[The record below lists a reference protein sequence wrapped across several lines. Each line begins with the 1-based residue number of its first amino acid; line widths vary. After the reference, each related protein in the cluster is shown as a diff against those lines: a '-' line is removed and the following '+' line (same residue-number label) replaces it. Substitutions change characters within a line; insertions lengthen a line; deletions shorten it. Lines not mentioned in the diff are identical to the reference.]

1 MNRTHFFL
9 FLFFVSIF
17 SPLGGFGQD
26 VRFHDLSLADG
37 LSQATI
43 TTFGQD
49 QDGFMW
55 IGTRDGLNRYDGFN
69 FKVLKHSVSD
79 STTLSSN
86 QVTTFMQSADKS
98 IWIGTDFGL
107 NKMNPETLESIS
119 YYRLFEDSTSLSS
132 NKISSI
138 AQDHEGTIWVGT
150 DNGLNRMLD
159 EKGTFHHYSITR
171 DDESSLS
178 SNVINDIYVDR
189 EGQVWIATD
198 GGLNRYDPNTDSFQ
212 RFRIGF
218 DIMYD
223 LKSKK
228 VSTLEAGGGDT
239 LWVGTQSGLCFLNT
253 QLESYFQLG
262 RASIDDPTIQQRSIH
277 DLCYD
282 SNGDLWIGTSIG
294 LYRVDGSTLED
305 LIIYRTSANDFYT
318 LPNDYILNIF
328 EDKSGLMWI
337 GTQSAGISTLNE
349 ELPKFTTVNYV
360 NKAGFQP
367 GKNQIFDMCELD
379 KNHLF
384 IATGMGLAVFDLSS
398 RTTEFLTENPD
409 FTLGRIKTPV
419 RSINMMGDSLFLI
432 ATDGSGL
439 ITYNWKTRAV
449 EHFDVESEIALP
461 TNRINQVIPDNKGN
475 LWLATS
481 GHGVL
486 KINIDTKELTNF
498 GFDISTPNSLRDNNV
513 HAMAMSGDS
522 ILWVGTGSSGL
533 YALDLKAEKYLEFN
547 SNEGEANALLQEGIN
562 DLYVDQTGKLW
573 IGTAGGGLKCID
585 KNGNIRTFDSQMGL
599 DSDEVLSVLSDNE
612 GRVWLSTNRG
622 ISVFNMASK
631 TFRNFNEKDVRTRN
645 TFNPRSS
652 YRDSNGILYFG
663 GTNGFGYFNVN
674 GLEANTF
681 VPPLVIT
688 RVQSLESDYQMNDRD
703 KSGRM
708 DTLHLNHDHAGF
720 TIEFAALNFKQPYKN
735 QYAYRLNGLFN
746 AWRHIG
752 NRRFATFINLDP
764 GQYTFEVIGS
774 NNDGVWND
782 DPALLKIIVHPAWWK
797 TIWFQSLMAILV
809 IAILYLFYRYKIT
822 AQQERNKELEQAV
835 LVRTKEIAEERD
847 TNAVLLREVHHRV
860 KNNLQI
866 IVSLLNLQL
875 RFIEDKKLVN
885 IFREV
890 QNRVRSMSMIH
901 QKMYQTKDLQ
911 SVDIEEYITDLSNNL
926 LSTYNLEQEIEISF
940 SINVNKFQSDTLT
953 PLGLII
959 NEVISNALKYA
970 FVDGEKGKI
979 FVSLSKIEGS
989 RHYRMKIGDNG
1000 VGMDK
1005 SQFED
1010 PSESFG
1016 TELISALVEQLN
1028 GTIIILDNEGTVY
1041 QIDFEDN

>member
-1 MNRTHFFL
+1 MKNTRFYL
-9 FLFFVSIF
+9 FLFIVSVLRPVF
-17 SPLGGFGQD
+17 GFGQD

-49 QDGFMW
+49 RDGFMW

-69 FKVLKHSVSD
+69 FNVLKHLVGD
-79 STTLSSN
+79 STSLSSN
-86 QVTTFMQSADKS
+86 QITAFMQSVDNS
-98 IWIGTDFGL
+98 IWVGTDFGL
-107 NKMNPETLESIS
+107 NKMNPKTLEAEG
-119 YYRLFEDSTSLSS
+119 YYRWLEDSTSLSS
-132 NKISSI
+132 NKISAL
-138 AQDHEGTIWVGT
+138 AQDLDGTIWVGT
-150 DNGLNRMLD
+150 DNGLNKMLD
-159 EKGTFHHYSITR
+159 EQGTFRHYTIQR
-171 DDESSLS
+171 DEESSLS
-178 SNVINDIYVDR
+178 SNVVNDIFVDK
-189 EGQVWIATD
+189 EGQVWVATD
-198 GGLNRYDPNTDSFQ
+198 GGLNRYNPDTDSFQ

-239 LWVGTQSGLCFLNT
+239 LWVGTESGLYFLNT

-262 RASIDDPTIQQRSIH
+262 RAGINDPAIQQRSIH

-294 LYRVDGSTLED
+294 LYRVNGATLED
-305 LIIYRTSANDFYT
+305 LVIYRTSANDFYT

-328 EDKSGLMWI
+328 EDNSGLIWI

-360 NKAGFQP
+360 DKAGFQP

-379 KNHLF
+379 EDHLF

-398 RTTEFLTENPD
+398 RTTEFLTENPE

-419 RSINMMGDSLFLI
+419 RSINIMGDSLFLI
-432 ATDGSGL
+432 ATDGVGL
-439 ITYNWKTRAV
+439 VTYNWNSREI
-449 EHFDVESEIALP
+449 EHFDVESEIPLP
-461 TNRINQVIPDNKGN
+461 TNKINQVIPDKSGN
-475 LWLATS
+475 VWLATS
-481 GHGVL
+481 GSGVL
-486 KINIDTKELTNF
+486 KLNISTKEVTDF

-513 HAMAMSGDS
+513 HSMAMTGDS

-533 YALDLKAEKYLEFN
+533 YALDLKTEKYLEFN
-547 SNEGEANALLQEGIN
+547 STVSEATALLQDGIN
-562 DLYVDQTGKLW
+562 DLYVDEMGKLW

-585 KNGNIRTFDSQMGL
+585 INGDIRTFDSRMGL
-599 DSDEVLSVLSDNE
+599 DSDEVLSVLSDKE
-612 GRVWLSTNRG
+612 GRIWLSTNRG

-631 TFRNFNEKDVRTRN
+631 TFRNFNEQDVRTRN

-652 YRDSNGILYFG
+652 YRDSKGMLYFG

-674 GLEANTF
+674 GLKANSF
-681 VPPLVIT
+681 IPPMVIT
-688 RVQSLESDYQMNDRD
+688 GVQSLESDYQMKDRNQL
-703 KSGRM
+703 GRI

-782 DPALLKIIVHPAWWK
+782 NPALLQIIVHPAWWK

-809 IAILYLFYRYKIT
+809 IALLYLFYRYKIT
-822 AQQERNKELEQAV
+822 AQQVRNKELEQAV
-835 LVRTKEIAEERD
+835 EVRTKEIADERD

-875 RFIEDKKLVN
+875 RFIEDKKLIN

-926 LSTYNLEQEIEISF
+926 LSTYNLEQEIELIF

-970 FVDGEKGKI
+970 FIDGQRGKI
-979 FVSLSKIEGS
+979 FVDLAKIEGQGK
-989 RHYRMKIGDNG
+989 YRMKIGDNG

-1005 SQFED
+1005 SQFEN

-1016 TELISALVEQLN
+1016 TELITALVEQLS
-1028 GTIIILDNEGTVY
+1028 GTIILLDTEGTVY
-1041 QIDFEDN
+1041 QIDFEDS